1 MSTSATTRRTLAKS
15 AVWAAPVVAMAVAA
29 PAAAASGDC
38 TGCWTLNWDDP
49 ATGTASFLANVSPDP
64 ATSTSYSKDWTR
76 TGALSAPAAGGGCPI
91 LTASV
96 AQKRITGSYKG
107 LASTTRTNTDSDFS
121 IGNTGRLANT
131 AETPVTIDTDGVNG
145 LVLSQATTINST
157 GAAEESVIFTFSAPV
172 QTVSFK
178 IYDFTRNTATA
189 SSGTNINNYADSVS
203 FNKSTTVT
211 DATASGFETNATWGS
226 NVKLT
231 CTTGCTPALSVS
243 INGLTNYAYR
253 EGNYQTISPGES
265 NRNADV
271 VVAMGGATSF
281 QMNYRNA
288 GTTFSGPR
296 GGNAQWI
303 VIGDLQVC
311 F

>member
-1 MSTSATTRRTLAKS
+1 MSTSATTRRTLAMS

-64 ATSTSYSKDWTR
+64 ALSTSFNKDWTR
-76 TGALSAPAAGGGCPI
+76 TGSLTAPAAGGGCPA

-96 AQKRITGSYKG
+96 AQKRISGSYKG
-107 LASTTRTNTDSDFS
+107 LTSTTRTNTDSDFS

-131 AETPVTIDTDGVNG
+131 GETPSTIDTDGVMG
-145 LVLSQATTINST
+145 LVLNQATTVNAST
-157 GAAEESVIFTFSAPV
+157 AAEEGVIFTFSAPV

-178 IYDFTRNTATA
+178 IYDFTRNTAT
-189 SSGTNINNYADSVS
+189 GINNYADSVS
-203 FNKSTTVT
+203 FDKPTTVT
-211 DATASGFETNATWGS
+211 DATAPGFVTNATWGS
-226 NVKLT
+226 VVNIT
-231 CTTGCTPALSVS
+231 CTTGCTPGLSVS

-253 EGNYQTISPGES
+253 KGNYQTISPGES

-271 VVAMGGATSF
+271 VVTMGGATSF
-281 QMNYRNA
+281 QMNYKNT
-288 GTTFSGPR
+288 GTTFNGPR

-303 VIGDLQVC
+303 VLGDLQVC